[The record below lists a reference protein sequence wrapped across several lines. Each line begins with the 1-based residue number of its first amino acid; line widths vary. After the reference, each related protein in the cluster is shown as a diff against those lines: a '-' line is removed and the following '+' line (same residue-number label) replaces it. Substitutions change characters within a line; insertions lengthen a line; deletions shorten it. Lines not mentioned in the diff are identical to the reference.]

1 MVVFLVLKTT
11 VSDINVVITVS
22 FWLFAWHIFF
32 HLSTF
37 IYIFMFKVCFLLKEY
52 AWIFFLNATWRAL
65 NKCVAAIYFDVF
77 IDIIIFNSTII
88 LFVFCLFLHLYI
100 SFFPPLFFAF
110 GFFDYIF
117 IFQFNLPTDFW
128 LYLLYYFLVLALGF
142 IMYISNL

>member
-37 IYIFMFKVCFLLKEY
+37 IYIFMFKVCFLLTEY

-100 SFFPPLFFAF
+100 SFPPPFFLPL
-110 GFFDYIF
+110 DSLTIF
-117 IFQFNLPTDFW
+117 SYSSLI
-128 LYLLYYFLVLALGF
+128 YLLTFGCTSC
-142 IMYISNL
+142 IIS